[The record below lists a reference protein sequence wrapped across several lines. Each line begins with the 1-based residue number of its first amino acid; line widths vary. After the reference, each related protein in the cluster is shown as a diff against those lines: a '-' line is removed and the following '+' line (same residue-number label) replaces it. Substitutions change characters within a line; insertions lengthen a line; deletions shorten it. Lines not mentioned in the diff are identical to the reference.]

1 MELNHPRSSLQIK
14 KMRSN
19 KSKEFFAELKVLC
32 KIHHINVG
40 YASGD
45 DHLYLVYEYIQN
57 GSVSDHLHDP
67 LLKGHQP
74 LSWTA
79 RTQIALDAMKGI
91 EYIHDHTKARYVHR
105 DIKTSNILLD
115 ETLRAKVADFGL
127 AKFVGRTNEGESYM
141 HYTSAT
147 CFGVVGEVFI
157 PKKTE
162 QNDLN
167 DQVMFV
173 AKQIQL
179 ATKISI

>member
-1 MELNHPRSSLQIK
+1 MIK

-32 KIHHINVG
+32 KIHHINVVELLG

-74 LSWTA
+74 LSSTA
-79 RTQIALDAMKGI
+79 RTQIALDAVKGI

-115 ETLRAKVADFGL
+115 ETLRAKKQGNVLKASAHYHCDLADLPMVGL
-127 AKFVGRTNEGESYM
+127 FKSSEGICSKNRYDC
-141 HYTSAT
+141 ALVDLP
-147 CFGVVGEVFI
+147 VVLLQQE
-157 PKKTE
+157 T
-162 QNDLN
+162 
-167 DQVMFV
+167 
-173 AKQIQL
+173 
-179 ATKISI
+179 